1 MSHPVQPERMP
12 ERTVIHDLP
21 DLAQAALG
29 MKPAWSMQS
38 DDLNV
43 NLISCTMGEGIDRHV
58 NTEVD
63 VLIAGIDGD
72 GSIEI
77 DGEWSPLRPGHVA
90 VVPKGAQ
97 RATRCDGEHF
107 AYLTCHRRRAGL
119 WPEVRHNRASSEG
132 AQS

>member
-1 MSHPVQPERMP
+1 MSHPVQPEGAP

-21 DLAQAALG
+21 ALARAALG

-38 DDLNV
+38 DYLNL
-43 NLISCTMGEGIDRHV
+43 NLISCTDGEGVGSHV

-63 VLIAGIDGD
+63 VIIVGIDGN

-77 DGEWSPLRPGHVA
+77 DGEWSPLRPGQVA
-90 VVPKGAQ
+90 VVPIGAQ
-97 RATRCDGEHF
+97 RATRCDRDHF

-119 WPEVRHNRASSEG
+119 WPEVKRKRATGE
-132 AQS
+132 